1 MSPGSKKVPNIVTG
15 CVNGI
20 KTTFMLDSAADM
32 TVVNRNLIREDQLTG
47 DKVTLQGYA
56 PGMSL
61 TFPVACVVI
70 HSSDLSFPMTVAAV
84 DILDDNDGGL
94 IGTDVDLDVF
104 QALMKQASL
113 TKMHAKSGWSIR
125 VTRAQQR
132 KWDKEEKLMRR
143 QEALDK
149 ATPKPMTDCEI
160 SELPEVDS
168 PVDVTQNENA
178 NNFVNIHHEV
188 GSTVGS
194 TVAGEVEES
203 EQNLGIDSLGLE
215 SLGLESIGHS
225 REVEWM
231 RNIDVEG
238 LSDHDVGT
246 PTSLEV
252 VCKAADESADPVQRC
267 LSELECPG
275 QLVSIPFKESFTQET
290 KSDSTLR
297 KYRGWANKRENNFLW
312 ENGLLKK
319 DTFGPDGQSC
329 SVVVVPKKFR
339 EEIMR
344 IAHDNFGHS
353 SDKRTKSIISSKTVW
368 PFMMKDIKAW
378 CKCCKICQRHSKTKP
393 ARAPMHEVPVLTE
406 PFEQV
411 AVDLVGPFPRSRS
424 GHKYLLTMVDM
435 ASRYPEALPLKSITA
450 EEVAEGMA
458 ELFCRHGIPRAILS
472 DQGKQFESELFNQ
485 LCTKL
490 KINKFRSSP
499 YHPQSNGIVE
509 RFHGTLIPM
518 LRKAL
523 KGGKDWPKQLKYCL
537 FAIRSTPN
545 RSTGFSPFQ
554 VLLARD
560 ARSPLD
566 LVLDELEQTN
576 SEPVDVC
583 AWIKNLN
590 DHLEII
596 RDYVRANS
604 LSARDERK
612 YQHDKGTKVRKFPPG
627 MLVFLRT
634 PGLSG
639 KLDVSWEGPLEI
651 ESVPCNA
658 VNVKLKIPGRAGKSR
673 VVHVNNVKEYVQ
685 DSTVIHRLVVYA
697 EEPSA
702 DIEYNR
708 LAGCN
713 LSVQQL
719 ADIENIKNKWS
730 HVLNDAPGNTNR
742 AIHGIDTG
750 ETPPIRS
757 QQPYLISPHKLEGVK
772 KEVESLLKLGIIE
785 PSSSPWSS
793 PFVPSVMPN
802 SQLSLLNVSGVRNMY
817 NIWVM

>member
-1 MSPGSKKVPNIVTG
+1 M
-15 CVNGI
+15 
-20 KTTFMLDSAADM
+20 
-32 TVVNRNLIREDQLTG
+32 
-47 DKVTLQGYA
+47 
-56 PGMSL
+56 
-61 TFPVACVVI
+61 
-70 HSSDLSFPMTVAAV
+70 
-84 DILDDNDGGL
+84 
-94 IGTDVDLDVF
+94 
-104 QALMKQASL
+104 
-113 TKMHAKSGWSIR
+113 
-125 VTRAQQR
+125 
-132 KWDKEEKLMRR
+132 
-143 QEALDK
+143 
-149 ATPKPMTDCEI
+149 
-160 SELPEVDS
+160 
-168 PVDVTQNENA
+168 
-178 NNFVNIHHEV
+178 
-188 GSTVGS
+188 
-194 TVAGEVEES
+194 
-203 EQNLGIDSLGLE
+203 
-215 SLGLESIGHS
+215 
-225 REVEWM
+225 
-231 RNIDVEG
+231 
-238 LSDHDVGT
+238 
-246 PTSLEV
+246 
-252 VCKAADESADPVQRC
+252 
-267 LSELECPG
+267 ECPG
-275 QLVSIPFKESFTQET
+275 QLVSIPFKESFIQET
-290 KSDSTLR
+290 KSDSTL
-297 KYRGWANKRENNFLW
+297 KEYRGWANKRENNFLW

-353 SDKRTKSIISSKTVW
+353 SDKRTKSIISSKFVW

-435 ASRYPEALPLKSITA
+435 ASRYPETLPLKSITA

-490 KINKFRSSP
+490 KINKIRSSP

-523 KGGKDWPKQLKYCL
+523 NGGKDWSKQLKYCL

-566 LVLDELEQTN
+566 LVPDELEQTN

-604 LSARDERK
+604 LSASDERK
-612 YQHDKGTKVRKFPPG
+612 YQHDKGTKVRKFSPG
-627 MLVFLRT
+627 MLVLLRT

-639 KLDVSWEGPLEI
+639 KLDVSWEGPFEI
-651 ESVPCNA
+651 ESVPNA

-713 LSVQQL
+713 SEC
-719 ADIENIKNKWS
+719 A
-730 HVLNDAPGNTNR
+730 A
-742 AIHGIDTG
+742 
-750 ETPPIRS
+750 
-757 QQPYLISPHKLEGVK
+757 
-772 KEVESLLKLGIIE
+772 
-785 PSSSPWSS
+785 
-793 PFVPSVMPN
+793 
-802 SQLSLLNVSGVRNMY
+802 VSRY
-817 NIWVM
+817 